1 MAHTPDHYQDF
12 VKLGSLYNPQTGEI
26 HNFDP
31 DDEGNPYLSGTLSRP
46 QVNATLDLYEW
57 INKNPEEAIEKLG
70 EEQILQ
76 TNYLVHKIIA
86 PNYKNWSNN
95 NKGIDNYN
103 IPREYYDENGD
114 GSNFNQLLKRNIDS
128 ANTIESDPRIYSG
141 VHSVR
146 ELIVDNKLGSQYNI
160 SYEDVVRK
168 DGDEDKYI
176 SFAEGPY
183 HKYDIKDGILNK
195 VSSEERFPKQLIILK
210 IDTATG
216 QPEYV
221 VDDKEEFDGLNVQDV
236 LFTVPT
242 KNRKNTLNKKSLN
255 EKIEDPTLNPDF
267 YIPMSDMEE
276 VIGRRPVPPGQEA
289 TQNINKINEAGYL
302 VYDLQTNM
310 FMPVGKEQELQK
322 YYDYQQNELEWRI
335 KAEKEGFKL
344 LNQKD
349 LEEQYIERYGKDF
362 VENLKTNPYI
372 NRNWIDN
379 PISTIGYWLRNGIDF
394 MDQGITMG
402 LLNNAISEFDQ
413 LIGLQDD
420 ESINFDRMHLQNSQQ
435 GYSVVAVRKDGTIQK
450 IDFKDMLPS
459 HLHTTNK
466 FGEGPANREVPGAV
480 SYRVYWN
487 GKETGMDEPFTTAQD
502 AYDAV
507 FDRMKD
513 KYWDDSYR
521 ALTVKSVQNY
531 ELYQDQSYYFDALNL
546 SHQILGTVAGFKGTG
561 GLLSYSKGFST
572 LSPVQQSSIIF
583 TSHGLLGYN
592 DSETW
597 ANTPL
602 SQLAINTVL
611 DATVGAMLPYLG
623 GSKNIRGLGVNFTPQ
638 GPVLT
643 NPNTANAVWQL
654 LKGSL
659 AVGTTFEASVFIEEW
674 MKEYSKGV
682 ADEDGIRDVPW
693 SELSESFWETAERYS
708 TDEGIKS
715 VITNLGIATLLH
727 SSSNIKRFLPGGK
740 AEAQYLKRTIPSL
753 NEKIISNFNKRVKI
767 PKWLEKEMN
776 RTDLN
781 SDQKL
786 MLYSRLKM
794 VEGNSLY
801 NEFAELEWYKEQLE
815 SMLGKKYNK
824 KTGKWEFAVNNDK
837 LQAELKFINDVYTM
851 YFNYLNQTVKYTEKD
866 FRNIQEF
873 NKTFKVNEQGQA
885 EIVIELKMP
894 DGNVINIANFIVLKN
909 GVIDTKATL
918 KNLIGVHPFK
928 NPQTGEQYHKLQD
941 FFRNH
946 IAKKISDLA
955 KWDGTYDLT
964 QKYTEPKPRKN
975 AKGETIQIATVNK
988 GETLNEIANMYQ
1000 VSANDLVTWNG
1011 IKNPNHLRVGQEL
1024 VLQNPEG
1031 FAEVIGDVPT
1041 QNTLL
1046 HNLNSTLTHT
1056 NNIKVEFIGEKYAFG
1071 TLEEFQKIPNYN
1083 DVSDLVEPVNLSKQK
1098 KRELG
1103 YDENAEIYT
1112 IEVAGQTE
1120 GSGVEGIKTT
1130 VSSNTS
1136 PTVYLEEITES
1147 VYRQLGQIGET
1158 QLLANINK
1166 LTNKLEN
1173 LIEEAGMPSKE
1184 VKIELFSSL
1193 FEDWVLNQ
1201 SPNLIDNYITQEAIQ
1216 NPEFD
1221 AILNQHRAEIDV
1233 VMNKFWNVMSQN
1245 SNGIPADQ
1253 MLKNLVFALQDG
1265 MFEQVVP
1272 TDITVVSLRELLSN
1286 PSTFKLQVSD
1296 YNKNNNFESDLVRQ
1310 EGKIID
1316 KLELSNESKKE
1327 LFPENYSATLPST
1340 EKPSNKGHKV
1350 ELIEVDQQGLEDWET
1365 LVLNSWRP
1373 PEGLPNNLS
1382 PVEWRGVVLKNIFSN
1397 NYVDKVLSP
1406 KAENLNTL
1414 IVPKTL
1420 QDIDNKLFNLLNIVE
1435 NPISIAN
1442 SVKQAEV
1449 MKVKEMIIRD
1459 WNNGKVFKPTDLTKL
1474 STSQIDKKAQDLLLF
1489 AKSLFRDPKLDI
1501 EQGEW
1506 WDSGVQFLRDNLTD
1520 EMPQLAKEDNWALFK
1535 LVSGITSQ
1543 QRKLDP
1549 NLSLASYVIGEYF
1562 ETGELTHLK
1571 PYLRPRKIMHT
1582 VKGKKKK
1589 VWKGKWVDGGKPM
1602 EVSLSLPVIEQQ
1614 FQKLTLL
1621 KEKFGSWESV
1631 NNFLIQPTTVKDFR
1645 NFLVKEFDMSL
1656 PSARS
1661 WAKNLEGL
1669 TTNLVNDDITY
1680 PAMMFGPKIGAMIG
1694 VQNNLD
1700 LSVNDLWMARFAQ
1713 IGFGELTKDE
1723 VISANLNKIIDK
1735 AMVKTANDLGIS
1747 VRGVQAITWVAMKD
1761 LFGLYGGERTTDDY
1775 ITAIKRRKQRYED
1788 FITTRPF
1795 EGVDEA
1801 RIAKAFRKY
1810 DIGDKTYRE
1819 EFARGDI
1826 SFKLKKSRLKN
1837 KIIEVA
1843 DIIEQQFPN
1852 GIKSQSLINVLTQK
1866 HQVSPDQIRWL
1877 GLQDWIK
1884 TLPYKP
1890 SEKIPM
1896 YLIKDKLN
1904 EDPINIRHITRTE
1917 TPSLSK
1923 PNIKQHSVWSES
1935 EINTRNWE
1943 LADRNIKEKDIRF
1956 RQEYLYFVEN
1966 FMDIAKH
1973 KEVQEYFKE
1982 IYSFTDGN
1990 PDFFKN
1996 PNEFRDKYLQQYHNN
2011 PWMMQEILELLP
2023 ENNKYYIKYKEMM
2036 DESIGPEAE
2045 RIVYFQSQMSELQ
2058 DFSWD
2063 INFRN
2068 ANMPV
2073 NELEGKKLI
2082 TKDYRVRTKLAKNLV
2097 EYLPN
2102 HFIADGPFISV
2113 LGGKPGLY
2121 GNGEIDISIRKNL
2134 RLVNNLNSLFNLPW
2148 NYTDPNTQVSASQ
2161 IRLITNRRL
2170 ELQNTPKNIW
2180 SEIGKRFYGET
2191 DYRNLYQTWHSI
2203 DPTEPLI
2210 DNLLDRMDK
2219 ISIRQVVEN
2228 DFNFYLNPET
2238 GIYQSTYGVFSDKS
2252 LYTKAIPNWM
2262 SKESHI
2268 SMEKATIDLY
2278 NTIFEEHYIWSS
2290 TDYNPG
2296 MDYTLNK
2303 EGFHSKSY
2311 GNSLDNFKPKFAS
2324 WKGGFGNME
2333 GAKDYHEIEVLTP
2346 RNSGLIDN
2354 ISQIPTA
2361 VLNEYMA
2368 ETNITNKADI
2378 AVDDLIEFANFS
2390 LRGPFE
2396 GGPTATLEQLRHSTT
2411 GEYTEGH
2418 FDEPNVIG
2426 HIRGTYIEP
2435 KVWNNSIKNYETLPF
2450 KFGMIGEVQGDWSQ
2464 KYNQMETDKKP
2475 PFPGITYLKPL
2486 IKNYISEAVKN
2497 GANGIIL
2504 NGGLQAYTD
2513 WYGALDGM
2521 NHKFRLPPT
2530 FRWKKVDKQTPYTFE
2545 PVTTNAKRVE
2555 TSFAP
2560 TGDITLDISLQAESG
2575 QLINLNATV
2584 KPNSSAKTKLQ
2595 YEFYTKLAGRMAQ
2608 SKPPVDISE
2617 AFIIIKDYVNKK
2629 LLADPSYDIL
2639 VYERTMHQ
2647 HNNKIDLIIPKEFV
2661 SLIIQNKTLEDFN
2674 HSYNNRIKMSSKHYN
2689 EINVRTSSI
2698 KDLTP
2703 DGLQQPFLLKHYDES
2718 LVNSVSKILKP
2729 FGIRPQIYWLDYL
2742 PENMSLQKFAK
2753 LWEFTHPA
2761 RHPMF
2766 KNFDKLDIYS
2776 GTTKVPFIGY
2786 SFIKG
2791 EGKKD
2796 FKKFI
2801 QEQNFN
2807 SFKLKKPRLTDKEK
2821 SEIYNENISPPSKF
2835 EQIKLRVKATK
2846 DRAKNNFSSKE
2857 EFVKTV
2863 NRTYRPVSSVLKGI
2877 GNPVFKRIV
2886 RKQVT
2891 DAMLT
2896 KGQWNSEAE
2905 PFLMDLIKLE
2915 KTNYKEYENLS
2926 LALFNGD
2933 IEMVENIFERNGFDI
2948 ANYSAIV
2955 SLTDNVF
2962 ESAISY
2968 GTDIHKL
2975 DNYFPRRVRNVKKLW
2990 DHIGQDKSSEYEAVK
3005 RQKEKELGKTLS
3017 EAEEA
3022 SLLESFLRGFVP
3034 KGNRK
3039 PGYTKSRN
3047 VELLTRDMLPFYDK
3061 PQDALLNYIDS
3072 FAEYLSVAKIYGPGS
3087 VDESIGK
3094 WVDEQFKL
3102 GNIKGEHIDK
3112 AKNIISE
3119 HYASA
3124 DVAGW
3129 VAPVK
3134 NSIYTVTMGS
3144 FTSAIRQLGD
3154 QTWAVQ
3160 ENGLLKTLKYDI
3172 KALLNSNKIKLSE
3185 LSVDNIMYELQSKTL
3200 TGTIVNDVFR
3210 LAGIKL
3216 IDGIGKESLVNGV
3229 YEKYVE
3235 LANKGKYEGFLAEF
3249 KTDKD
3254 LRRLD
3259 YYFSAEEK
3267 VQLFEDLRSG
3277 EITPLIQELALN
3289 VLLDWQPVAKSEVPS
3304 NYKKHP
3310 LWYQL
3315 KTYTIKQINSFKDN
3329 AIDDIA
3335 LYSRKYNNAKTKE
3348 DKEKYRELLEQ
3359 SIVNLMKLV
3368 GVFMATNAGADVAID
3383 YTMGRDIDLSDL
3395 VVQQIFKLLGAS
3407 RYMQFQA
3414 ENEGLP
3420 MAMFKQVAPASI
3432 GVGNDF
3438 YRDVVGK
3445 PITKYTPENKIGLL
3459 PRYLDNK
3466 RYNTLKNKTNLTKE
3480 ETKELE
3486 RLEHKL
3492 KIPWYYQSLSLKFV
3506 PLLGKPLYWHK
3517 GLGHQKTIQRRMWK
3531 YRSDSEELDL
3541 QPNEIEDYIN
3551 TAQYAL
3557 NANYITEKQYN
3568 KQVSYAVGY
3577 EKYRKIMSSG
3587 EWDSDDLSYYQKSL
3601 KMLKDYNAIS
3611 SELYWRRY
3619 EGIDKFYEE
3628 KYTK

>member
-1 MAHTPDHYQDF
+1 MSHTPDHYQNF
-12 VKLGSLYNPQTGEI
+12 VKFGSLYNPQTGEI
-26 HNFDP
+26 HQFDP
-31 DDEGNPYLSGTLSRP
+31 DDEGNAYLSGTLSRT

-57 INKNPEEAIEKLG
+57 INKNPEKAIENLG

-141 VHSVR
+141 VHSTR
-146 ELIVDNKLGSQYNI
+146 ELIVDNKLESQYNI
-160 SYEDVVRK
+160 SYEDIVQK

-183 HKYDIKDGILNK
+183 HKYDFKEGLLTK
-195 VSSEERFPKQLIILK
+195 ESSEERFPKQLIILK
-210 IDTATG
+210 VDPATG
-216 QPEYV
+216 EPEYV
-221 VDDKEEFDGLNVQDV
+221 VDDKEEFEGLNIQDI

-242 KNRKNTLNKKSLN
+242 KNRRDALSKKTVN
-255 EKIEDPTLNPDF
+255 DKIEDPTLSPDF
-267 YIPMSDMEE
+267 HIPMSEMEE
-276 VIGRRPVPPGQEA
+276 VIGRRPVPPGQEK
-289 TQNINKINEAGYL
+289 TTNINKMNNAGYL
-302 VYDLQTNM
+302 VYDLETNM
-310 FMPVGKEQELQK
+310 FMPVGKEKELQE
-322 YYDYQQNELEWRI
+322 YYDYQQSELEWRK
-335 KAEKEGFKL
+335 KADKEGFQL

-349 LEEQYIERYGKDF
+349 LEEQYEERYSKEF
-362 VENLKTNPYI
+362 LENLKTNPYI

-394 MDQGITMG
+394 MDQGMTMG
-402 LLNNAISEFDQ
+402 LLNNTISEINQ
-413 LIGLQDD
+413 LAGNQPD
-420 ESINFDRMHLQNSQQ
+420 EDINFDRMHLQNSQQ
-435 GYSVVAVRKDGTIQK
+435 GYSVVAVRKDGTVERV
-450 IDFKDMLPS
+450 DFKNMLPS
-459 HLHTTNK
+459 HLHTTNIFEDSGVSK
-466 FGEGPANREVPGAV
+466 EVPDAV

-487 GKETGMDEPFTTAQD
+487 GTETGMDEPFATAQD

-513 KYWDDSYR
+513 AYWDESYR
-521 ALTVKSVQNY
+521 GLTVKAIQNY
-531 ELYQDQSYYFDALNL
+531 ELYQDQSYLFDALNI

-561 GLLSYSKGFST
+561 GVLSYSKAFKG
-572 LSPVQQSSIIF
+572 LSPVAQSSVIF
-583 TSHGLLGYN
+583 ATHGLLGYN

-602 SQLAINTVL
+602 SQLAFNTAL
-611 DATVGAMLPYLG
+611 DVTVGAMLPYLG
-623 GSKNIRGLGVNFTPQ
+623 GSKNIRGLGLNFTPQ

-643 NPNTANAVWQL
+643 NPNTADAVFQL

-659 AVGTTFEASVFIEEW
+659 AVGTTFEVSVFMEEW
-674 MKEYSKGV
+674 MKEYGKGV
-682 ADEDGIRDVPW
+682 ADEDGLRDVPW

-708 TDEGIKS
+708 TAEGVKS

-727 SSSNIKRFLPGGK
+727 SSSSIKRFIKGGK
-740 AEAQYLKRTIPSL
+740 AEAQFWKRNISSL
-753 NEKIISNFNKRVKI
+753 NEKIISNFTSKTKM
-767 PKWLEKEMN
+767 PKWLETEKN

-786 MLYSRLKM
+786 MLHSRLAT

-801 NEFAELEWYKEQLE
+801 HEFANIEFYKEQLE
-815 SMLGKKYNK
+815 LIFGKKYNK
-824 KTGKWEFAVNNDK
+824 KTGKWEFVTNNDQ
-837 LQAELKFINDVYTM
+837 LQAELKFMEDVFIM
-851 YFNYLNQTVKYTEKD
+851 LSNYQNATAKYTEKD
-866 FRNIQEF
+866 FRNVQEF
-873 NKTFKVNEQGQA
+873 NKVFKVNEQGQA
-885 EIVIELKMP
+885 ELVIELKMP
-894 DGNVINIANFIVLKN
+894 DGNVINLSNYIVLKN
-909 GVIDTKATL
+909 GVIDSKATL

-928 NPQTGEQYHKLQD
+928 NPQTGEQFHKLSD
-941 FFRNH
+941 FFKNH

-955 KWDGTYDLT
+955 EWDGTFDLT
-964 QKYTEPKPRKN
+964 QKYTEPKTRKTST
-975 AKGETIQIATVNK
+975 GEPYQIVTVNK
-988 GETLNEIANMYQ
+988 GETLNEIATRYQ
-1000 VSANDLVTWNG
+1000 VSPNDLVTWNG
-1011 IKNPNHLRVGQEL
+1011 IKNPNHLRIGQEL

-1031 FAEVIGDVPT
+1031 FDEVIGDVPT

-1056 NNIKVEFIGEKYAFG
+1056 NNIKVEFIGERYAFG
-1071 TLEEFQKIPNYN
+1071 TLEEFQMIPNYN

-1120 GSGVEGIKTT
+1120 GSGAEGIKTT

-1166 LTNKLEN
+1166 FTDKLET

-1201 SPNLIDNYITQEAIQ
+1201 SPNLIDNYITQESIQ

-1221 AILNQHRAEIDV
+1221 AIINQNRAEIDV
-1233 VMNKFWNVMSQN
+1233 LMNKFWNVMSQN

-1265 MFEQVVP
+1265 MFEQIVP
-1272 TDITVVSLRELLSN
+1272 MNTSIVSLRELLSN

-1327 LFPENYSATLPST
+1327 LFPENYSATLPSA
-1340 EKPSNKGHKV
+1340 EKPSNEGHKV

-1397 NYVDKVLSP
+1397 NYIDKVLSP

-1449 MKVKEMIIRD
+1449 IKVKEMIIRD

-1474 STSQIDKKAQDLLLF
+1474 SVSQIDKKAQDLSLF

-1506 WDSGVQFLRDNLTD
+1506 WDSGVKFLRESLTD

-1535 LVSGITSQ
+1535 MVSGITSQ

-1549 NLSLASYVIGEYF
+1549 NLSLATYVIGEY
-1562 ETGELTHLK
+1562 LK
-1571 PYLRPRKIMHT
+1571 DGNLRHT
-1582 VKGKKKK
+1582 
-1589 VWKGKWVDGGKPM
+1589 KP
-1602 EVSLSLPVIEQQ
+1602 SGANLSLPLIEQQ
-1614 FQKLTLL
+1614 FNKLTLL

-1631 NNFLIQPTTVKDFR
+1631 NNFLIQPTTVKDLR
-1645 NFLVKEFDMSL
+1645 NLFVKEFGMTL
-1656 PSARS
+1656 PNARK

-1669 TTNLVNDDITY
+1669 NTNLVNDDITY

-1723 VISANLNKIIDK
+1723 VISSNLNKIIDK
-1735 AMVKTANDLGIS
+1735 AMEKTGNDLGIS

-1761 LFGLYGGERTTDDY
+1761 LFGLYGGEKTTDDY

-1788 FITTRPF
+1788 FITTRPL
-1795 EGVDEA
+1795 EGADEA
-1801 RIAKAFRKY
+1801 RIAKAFREY

-1837 KIIEVA
+1837 KVIEVA
-1843 DIIEQQFPN
+1843 DIIEKQFPN

-1866 HQVSPDQIRWL
+1866 HQVSPDQIKWL

-1884 TLPYKP
+1884 TLGYKP

-1896 YLIKDKLN
+1896 HLIKDKLN

-1923 PNIKQHSVWSES
+1923 PDIKQHSVWSES
-1935 EINTRNWE
+1935 ESNTRNWE
-1943 LADRNIKEKDIRF
+1943 VADHNIKEEDIRF

-1973 KEVQEYFKE
+1973 KEVQEYFKD

-1996 PNEFRDKYLQQYHNN
+1996 PNEFRDKYLQGYHSN
-2011 PWMMQEILELLP
+2011 PRMMKSILEQLP
-2023 ENNKYYIKYKEMM
+2023 ENNEYYIKYKEMM

-2045 RIVYFQSQMSELQ
+2045 RIVYEQRKMSELQ

-2073 NELEGKKLI
+2073 NELEGKKFI

-2097 EYLPN
+2097 KYLPN
-2102 HFIADGPFISV
+2102 HFVADGPHISV
-2113 LGGKPGLY
+2113 LGGKPGIY
-2121 GNGEIDISIRKNL
+2121 GNGETNISIRKNL
-2134 RLVNNLNSLFNLPW
+2134 RLVNNLNSLFNVPW

-2191 DYRNLYQTWHSI
+2191 DYRNLYQTWHNI

-2252 LYTKAIPNWM
+2252 LYTKVIPNWM
-2262 SKESHI
+2262 NKTSHI
-2268 SMEKATIDLY
+2268 PMEKATIDLY
-2278 NTIFEEHYIWSS
+2278 NTIFDEHYIWSS
-2290 TDYNPG
+2290 DDYNPG

-2311 GNSLDNFKPKFAS
+2311 GNSLENFKPQFSQYKRGFALI
-2324 WKGGFGNME
+2324 K
-2333 GAKDYHEIEVLTP
+2333 GAKDYHEFEVLTP

-2368 ETNITNKADI
+2368 ENNITDKADI

-2390 LRGPFE
+2390 LRGSFA
-2396 GGPTATLEQLRHSTT
+2396 GGPVATQDGLRHSID
-2411 GEYTEGH
+2411 GEFTEGH
-2418 FDEPNVIG
+2418 FDDPNVIG
-2426 HIRGTYIEP
+2426 HIRGNYIEP
-2435 KVWNNSIKNYETLPF
+2435 QVWNNSIKNYETLPF

-2464 KYNQMETDKKP
+2464 KYNQAETDKKP

-2521 NHKFRLPPT
+2521 KHKFKLPSA
-2530 FRWKKVDKQTPYTFE
+2530 FNSELVDKETPYTFE
-2545 PVTTNAKRVE
+2545 PVTTSAKE
-2555 TSFAP
+2555 TDNPFEP
-2560 TGDITLDISLQAESG
+2560 TKDVTLDIQLQSTSG
-2575 QLINLNATV
+2575 ELIVLNAKIGPSGT
-2584 KPNSSAKTKLQ
+2584 PQDKLQ

-2608 SKPPVDISE
+2608 SSPPEDIEE
-2617 AFIIIKDYVNKK
+2617 AFVIIKDYMNKK

-2639 VYERTMHQ
+2639 FYERILHQ
-2647 HNNKIDLIIPKEFV
+2647 HNESKVDLIIPKEFV
-2661 SLIIQNKTLEDFN
+2661 NLIIQNKTLEDFN
-2674 HSYNNRIKMSSKHYN
+2674 HSYNNRTKIVSKN
-2689 EINVRTSSI
+2689 KEGITQVKVDFKANNQEINVTTSSI

-2718 LVNSVSKILKP
+2718 LVNSVSKLLKP
-2729 FGIRPQIYWLDYL
+2729 FGIRPQVYWLDYS
-2742 PENMSLQKFAK
+2742 PENMTPLKFAK

-2766 KNFDKLDIYS
+2766 KNFDKLDANS
-2776 GTTKVPFIGY
+2776 EKFQVPFIGY

-2807 SFKLKKPRLTDKEK
+2807 SFKLKKPRLTDKQK
-2821 SEIYNENISPPSKF
+2821 SEIYNENVSPPSKV

-2905 PFLMDLIKLE
+2905 PFLMDIIKLE

-2933 IEMVENIFERNGFDI
+2933 LEMVESIFERNGFDI
-2948 ANYSAIV
+2948 ANYGSV
-2955 SLTDNVF
+2955 TSLTDNVF
-2962 ESAISY
+2962 ESAVSL

-2975 DNYFPRRVRNVKKLW
+2975 DNYFPRRVKNVQKLW
-2990 DHIGQDKSSEYEAVK
+2990 EQMGQDKKSEYEAVK

-3047 VELLTRDMLPFYDK
+3047 VELVTRDMLPFYDK

-3072 FAEYLSVAKIYGPGS
+3072 FAEYLSIAKVYGSGN

-3094 WVDEQFKL
+3094 WVNEQFKL
-3102 GNIKGEHIDK
+3102 GNIKGEHIDR
-3112 AKNIISE
+3112 AKNIITE
-3119 HYASA
+3119 HYASSE
-3124 DVAGW
+3124 VAGW

-3134 NSIYTVTMGS
+3134 NTIYTLTMGS
-3144 FTSAIRQLGD
+3144 FSSALRQIGD
-3154 QTWAVQ
+3154 QTWAIQ
-3160 ENGLLKTLKYDI
+3160 ENGLLKTLKYDM
-3172 KALLNSNKIKLSE
+3172 KALLNSNKIKLSD
-3185 LSVDNIMYELQSKTL
+3185 LSVDNIMYELQSKTVS
-3200 TGTIVNDVFR
+3200 GRMVSDVFK

-3235 LANKGKYEGFLAEF
+3235 LANKGEYEGFLAEF

-3267 VQLFEDLRSG
+3267 IQLFEDLRSG
-3277 EITPLIQELALN
+3277 EVTPLVQELALN

-3335 LYSRKYNNAKTKE
+3335 LYAKEHRNAKTKK

-3359 SIVNLMKLV
+3359 SVINLMKLV

-3395 VVQQIFKLLGAS
+3395 AIQQIFKLLGAS

-3420 MAMFKQVAPASI
+3420 MAMFKQVSPATI
-3432 GVGNDF
+3432 GVSNDF
-3438 YRDVVGK
+3438 YRDFVGK

-3466 RYNTLKNKTNLTKE
+3466 RYNTLKNKTNLSKDE
-3480 ETKELE
+3480 KKELE
-3486 RLEHKL
+3486 KLEHKL

-3506 PLLGKPLYWHK
+3506 PLVGKPLYWHK
-3517 GLGHQKTIQRRMWK
+3517 GLGHQKVIQRRMWK

-3541 QPNEIEDYIN
+3541 QPNEREDYIN

-3587 EWDSDDLSYYQKSL
+3587 EWGSDELSYYKKAL
-3601 KMLKDYNAIS
+3601 KMLKDYDAIS

-3619 EGIDKFYEE
+3619 DGIDKFYEE